1 MNPDDLI
8 EWALCIGVA
17 WIILGSLTGADE
29 WLKSLFGR
37 KSRTQDLEQRIAT
50 LEQRLDESEKK

>member
-1 MNPDDLI
+1 MDPDKLI
-8 EWALCIGVA
+8 EWALCIGLA

-29 WLKSLFGR
+29 WLKSQFGQ
-37 KSRTQDLEQRIAT
+37 KSRTRDLEERIAK

>member
-37 KSRTQDLEQRIAT
+37 KSRTQDLEQRIAR

>member
-17 WIILGSLTGADE
+17 WLILGSLTGADE
-29 WLKSLFGR
+29 WLKSQLGR
-37 KSRTQDLEQRIAT
+37 KSRTQDLEERIAK
-50 LEQRLDESEKK
+50 LEQRLNEAEKK

>member
-1 MNPDDLI
+1 MNPDELI

-29 WLKSLFGR
+29 WLKSQFGR
-37 KSRTQDLEQRIAT
+37 KNPTRDLEERIT
-50 LEQRLDESEKK
+50 KLEQRLDKSEKK